1 MSPYQGKGR
10 KVDIVKMINQIRQR
24 PDFDRVGMVLA
35 HNGVVRGT
43 SRDGRK
49 VSGLKVSV
57 DHEKLVRILEKE
69 RQTPGI
75 VDIQIEIAENRDL
88 AVGDDV
94 MVLVVAGDIRDT
106 VITVLER
113 TLNAVKTTVT
123 RKTEFFLTEGSAN
136 A

>member
-1 MSPYQGKGR
+1 M
-10 KVDIVKMINQIRQR
+10 DIQRIINQIKHRS
-24 PDFDRVGMVLA
+24 DFDKVGMVLA

-57 DHEKLVRILEKE
+57 DHEKLEQILEKE

-75 VDIQIEIAENRDL
+75 LDIIIEIAEDRHL
-88 AVGDDV
+88 SVGDDV

-123 RKTEFFLTEGSAN
+123 SKTEFFI
-136 A
+136 